1 MSVVEICDAEGIRL
15 LPKRALLHLIAQYL
29 RPEGRGA
36 KHSYSGC
43 VKSCSIVIAMRVI
56 SLLLSSVGVERP
68 ITFAAV
74 LDTFVCL
81 VRFLTESIL

>member
-1 MSVVEICDAEGIRL
+1 MSVIEICDAEGIRL
-15 LPKRALLHLIAQYL
+15 LPKRVLLIAQYL

-36 KHSYSGC
+36 IHSNSGC
-43 VKSCSIVIAMRVI
+43 VKSCSIEIAMRVI

-68 ITFAAV
+68 ITFAAI

-81 VRFLTESIL
+81 VRFLIESIL